1 MIYFMRMVWD
11 VIVIGA
17 GIGGLTA
24 ASYLIKEGLRVL
36 VLDRNPHIGGTA
48 YVYHRQGFTF
58 PMGPLGFTHPDLI
71 KKVFDELGIGEG
83 LNFLRVYYRVHAFG
97 LDGPLFLPFSEI
109 AKELKNQFPSDAEGV
124 DQFFMDIEKLI
135 SNRELDPKTQ
145 KRNPNLHL
153 SAAEYL
159 RKLIKDWRLRRIL
172 GSLGT
177 RQPYSNLPLL
187 AAMWNLMCNV
197 GIWFPEEG
205 MKSFCERFKRAIEPI
220 PNSDRMIRLNKG
232 ATKIRVKQEKVE
244 GVTLEDGTEIDA
256 SCVISNADYR
266 STFLK
271 LLDPHTIPSEWYQ
284 AISNAPL
291 TSSIFQVCL
300 GIDPTKIDL
309 SLFKE
314 ASRLIYRRKFDMD
327 QEEEKIDWTQP
338 KIDPRALACQEI
350 EVSLW
355 GNRLD
360 RKEKVSL
367 ILRLE
372 ADYKHFSRYRLG
384 WRKRSKE
391 YQNYKTQL
399 AQGIIREVAHLVPG
413 LENSIFIMDVATPI
427 TFEDQGGRSQGAVAG
442 WSWNYEDFRDDEPK
456 ELILT
461 PIKGLYMAGY
471 QAFSAL
477 FMGGIPTALESG
489 RRAAQALISGVGP
502 IQKINIPGGPYDET

>member
-1 MIYFMRMVWD
+1 MLWD

-17 GIGGLTA
+17 GVGGLTA
-24 ASYLIKEGLRVL
+24 ASYLVKEGLRVL

-58 PMGPLGFTHPDLI
+58 PMGPLGFSHPDLV

-83 LNFLRVYYRVHAFG
+83 LNFLRVPYRLRAFG
-97 LDGPLFLPFSEI
+97 LDGLLSLPFSEI
-109 AKELKNQFPSDAEGV
+109 AKEFKNQFPSDAEGV
-124 DQFFMDIEKLI
+124 ERFFRDIKKWI
-135 SNRELDPKTQ
+135 SNRKVYLDNQ
-145 KRNPNLHL
+145 KPNPNPNLPL
-153 SAAEYL
+153 SASEYL
-159 RKLIKDWRLRRIL
+159 RKLVKDWRLRRIL

-177 RQPYSNLPLL
+177 REPYSNLPLL

-232 ATKIRVKQEKVE
+232 ATKIRVKREKVE

-256 SCVISNADYR
+256 SYVISNADYR

-271 LLDPHTIPSEWYQ
+271 LLDPHSIPSKWEQ

-300 GIDPTKIDL
+300 GIDPTKVDL

-314 ASRLIYRRKFDMD
+314 ARRLIYRRKSDLD
-327 QEEEKIDWTQP
+327 QEEERIDWTQP
-338 KIDPRALACQEI
+338 KIDPRGLASQEI

-355 GNRLD
+355 GNRMEKE
-360 RKEKVSL
+360 RKASI
-367 ILRLE
+367 ILRVE
-372 ADYKHFSRYRLG
+372 ANYDHFARYRLG
-384 WRKRSKE
+384 WRKRSQE

-399 AQGIIREVAHLVPG
+399 AQGIVREVAHLAPG
-413 LENSIFIMDVATPI
+413 LENSILIMDIATPL

-442 WSWNYEDFRDDEPK
+442 WSWNDEDFRDDEPK

-461 PIKGLYMAGY
+461 PIKGLYMTGH

-489 RRAAQALISGVGP
+489 RRAAHALLQGAGPTDEIS
-502 IQKINIPGGPYDET
+502 IPGGRS

>member
-1 MIYFMRMVWD
+1 MRMVWD

-17 GIGGLTA
+17 GVGGLTA
-24 ASYLIKEGLRVL
+24 ASYLVKEGLRVL

-58 PMGPLGFTHPDLI
+58 PMGPLGFSHPDLV

-83 LNFLRVYYRVHAFG
+83 LNFLRVHYRLRAFG
-97 LDGPLFLPFSEI
+97 LDGPLSLPFSEI
-109 AKELKNQFPSDAEGV
+109 AKEFKNQFPSDAEGV
-124 DQFFMDIEKLI
+124 ERFFRDIKKWI
-135 SNRELDPKTQ
+135 SNRKVYPENQ
-145 KRNPNLHL
+145 KPNSNLPL
-153 SAAEYL
+153 SASEYL

-177 RQPYSNLPLL
+177 REPYSNLPLL

-205 MKSFCERFKRAIEPI
+205 MKSFCGRLKRAIEPI

-232 ATKIRVKQEKVE
+232 VTKIRVKHGKVE
-244 GVTLEDGTEIDA
+244 GVTLRDGNEIDA

-266 STFLK
+266 TTFLK
-271 LLDPHTIPSEWYQ
+271 LLDPHTIPSEWFQ

-314 ASRLIYRRKFDMD
+314 ASRVIYRRKFDLD
-327 QEEEKIDWTQP
+327 REEEKIDWTQP
-338 KIDPRALACQEI
+338 RIDPRALACQEI

-355 GNRLD
+355 ENRMEKE
-360 RKEKVSL
+360 RKASI
-367 ILRLE
+367 ILRVE
-372 ADYKHFSRYRLG
+372 ANYDHFARYRLG
-384 WRKRSKE
+384 WRKRSQE
-391 YQNYKTQL
+391 YQNYKIQL
-399 AQGIIREVAHLVPG
+399 AQGIVREVAHLMPG
-413 LENSIFIMDVATPI
+413 LENSILIMDVATPL

-461 PIKGLYMAGY
+461 PIKGLYMTGY

-489 RRAAQALISGVGP
+489 RRAAQALISGKGP
-502 IQKINIPGGPYDET
+502 TQKIQIPGGPYGET

>member
-1 MIYFMRMVWD
+1 MKEVCD

-24 ASYLIKEGLRVL
+24 ASYLVKEGLRVL
-36 VLDRNPHIGGTA
+36 VLERNPHIGGTA

-58 PMGPLGFTHPDLI
+58 PMGPLGFSHPSLI

-83 LNFLRVYYRVHAFG
+83 LNFLRVHYRLRAFD
-97 LDGPLFLPFSEI
+97 LDCPLSLPFPEI
-109 AKELKNQFPSDAEGV
+109 AAELKSQFPSDAEGV
-124 DQFFMDIEKLI
+124 DEFFSDIEKLI
-135 SNRELDPKTQ
+135 SNRELGHGNQ
-145 KRNPNLHL
+145 KLNPNLTL
-153 SAAEYL
+153 STAEYL
-159 RKLIKDWRLRRIL
+159 RKLIKDCRLRRIL

-187 AAMWNLMCNV
+187 AAMWNLMCDV

-205 MKSFCERFKRAIEPI
+205 MKSFCDRLKRAIEPI

-232 ATKIRVKQEKVE
+232 ATKIRVKHKKVE

-256 SCVISNADYR
+256 LCVISNADYK

-271 LLDPHTIPSEWYQ
+271 LLDPCTIPSEWYQ

-300 GIDPTKIDL
+300 GIDPNKIDL

-314 ASRLIYRRKFDMD
+314 ASRLIYRRKFDMN
-327 QEEEKIDWTQP
+327 QEEEKIDWVQP
-338 KIDPRALACQEI
+338 KIDPWVLASQEI

-355 GNRLD
+355 GSRME
-360 RKEKVSL
+360 KEGKASIIIRV
-367 ILRLE
+367 E
-372 ADYKHFSRYRLG
+372 ANYDHFARYLLG
-384 WRKRSKE
+384 WRKRSQE

-399 AQGIIREVAHLVPG
+399 AQSIIREVTHLVPG
-413 LENSIFIMDVATPI
+413 LENSILIMDVATPL

-461 PIKGLYMAGY
+461 PIKGLYMTGY

-489 RRAAQALISGVGP
+489 RRAAHALLQGAGPTDEIS
-502 IQKINIPGGPYDET
+502 IPGGRS